1 MFCDFME
8 VELDSKKMENWAFT
22 RGVVIFS
29 TKRDANSEILL
40 NYVTPHLTG
49 DSTFFCARNF
59 ERQKN
64 RKNKLQNFLWTLIFR
79 PFFEKHQKSVFF
91 VLQVIEQNDNFWT
104 LKHGVL
110 FFSVFF
116 QKFYKLQYLPEQ
128 AITFGTIE
136 LNWTRHFSLFLT
148 NNDTEGVKQCFFVVN
163 KSSPCFCD

>member
-1 MFCDFME
+1 MFMCMFCDFME

-49 DSTFFCARNF
+49 DSTFFVLEILKDKKIGKISCKTF
-59 ERQKN
+59 CGHLFSDHFLKN
-64 RKNKLQNFLWTLIFR
+64 TKKVF
-79 PFFEKHQKSVFF
+79 FF

-110 FFSVFF
+110 FF
-116 QKFYKLQYLPEQ
+116 L
-128 AITFGTIE
+128 
-136 LNWTRHFSLFLT
+136 
-148 NNDTEGVKQCFFVVN
+148 CFFKSFISYNTFLN
-163 KSSPCFCD
+163 KQSHLELSN